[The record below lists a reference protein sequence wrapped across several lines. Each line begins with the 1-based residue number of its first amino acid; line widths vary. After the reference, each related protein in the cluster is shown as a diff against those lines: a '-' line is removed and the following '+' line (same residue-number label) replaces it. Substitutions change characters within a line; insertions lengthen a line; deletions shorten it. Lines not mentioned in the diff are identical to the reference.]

1 MNRRTLSRPRR
12 LKPVPARLSL
22 SAPHLDDATN
32 NTQFEDIGAATS
44 TLWLEPLATRAA
56 RAELSGKRT
65 AADRTRNCG
74 RGLRPPAP
82 DHPAIVNKEPRRL
95 FVAQIIAFPKTTL
108 RPLRVHSGSL
118 HSVRVEVV
126 DQRRPRRTRW
136 LTQWAIQNAA
146 SFRALK
152 GFTDASVA
160 RGRAHRFSVSRT
172 RLVRRFLA
180 EISEL
185 IAAGRVIVEIDGNVV
200 RALARRSA

>member
-1 MNRRTLSRPRR
+1 M
-12 LKPVPARLSL
+12 
-22 SAPHLDDATN
+22 
-32 NTQFEDIGAATS
+32 
-44 TLWLEPLATRAA
+44 
-56 RAELSGKRT
+56 
-65 AADRTRNCG
+65 
-74 RGLRPPAP
+74 
-82 DHPAIVNKEPRRL
+82 
-95 FVAQIIAFPKTTL
+95 AQIIAFPKTTL

-118 HSVRVEVV
+118 HSVRVEIV
-126 DQRRPRRTRW
+126 DQKRPRRTRW

-200 RALARRSA
+200 RALVRRSA